1 MQTSA
6 SSISWSGETDNLRSR
21 FPVVG
26 VVETLLGP
34 TLAVAMLYVSTVLHG
49 ETFGRQYFALALLT
63 FLLLFPGILR
73 ISENHWRMAAKAS
86 LAWMLL
92 CGTLMLIGHV
102 THFSEYFN
110 ASVILTWQVSTL
122 GVLLVAHEI
131 ARQWLTRTLAHNAS
145 RVVIVG
151 ANDTGIE
158 LASHFE
164 QDRYV
169 GSRFLGFFD
178 DRPRER
184 MGLQIGNRTVLGNLE
199 DLSGYVKDNAVNQIY
214 IALPMASQ
222 PRILSLLQQL
232 RDTTASIYF
241 VPDLFVT
248 ELIQG
253 RVEHVSGIPAVAVCE
268 SPFTGINGIIKRAE
282 DLIIGGL
289 IVLMISPLLAAV
301 ALAVRLS
308 SPGPVIFAQRR
319 YGLDGKEVIVYK
331 FRSMTVTED
340 GDKAYTQVSKGD
352 ARVTKV
358 GAFIRKTSLDELPQF
373 INVLQGR
380 MSIVGPRP
388 HAVAVNEKYRTQI
401 SGYMVRHKVRPG
413 ITGWAQVN
421 GYRGGDDL
429 EHMTKRI
436 YYDLQYLRNWSLAL
450 DLRIILRTVGLVAKD
465 SSAY

>member
-1 MQTSA
+1 MSTTA
-6 SSISWSGETDNLRSR
+6 SPISWSGNTDNLRSR
-21 FPVVG
+21 FPLVG
-26 VVETLLGP
+26 IVETLLGP
-34 TLAVAMLYVSTVLHG
+34 TLAVVTLYAATLLHG
-49 ETFGRQYFALALLT
+49 VPFERQYFALGLLT

-73 ISENHWRMAAKAS
+73 ISENPWRMAAKAT
-86 LAWMLL
+86 LAWLLL
-92 CGTLMLIGHV
+92 CLTLTLIGHV
-102 THFSEYFN
+102 THYAEYFDRR
-110 ASVILTWQVSTL
+110 VILTWQLSTL
-122 GVLLVAHEI
+122 GVLLLAHEG
-131 ARQWLTRTLAHNAS
+131 ARQWLHRLLWQDPS

-151 ANDTGIE
+151 ANDTGVE
-158 LASHFE
+158 LATHF
-164 QDRYV
+164 DHNRFT

-184 MGLQIGNRTVLGNLE
+184 MGQRIGERTVLGPIG
-199 DLSGYVKDNAVNQIY
+199 DVATYAKRNAVSHIY

-222 PRILSLLQQL
+222 PRILALLEQL
-232 RDTTASIYF
+232 RDTTASVYF

-253 RVEHVSGIPAVAVCE
+253 RVEHVAGMPAVAVCE
-268 SPFTGINGIIKRAE
+268 SPFTGINGLVKRAE
-282 DLIIGGL
+282 DLVLGSL
-289 IVLMISPLLAAV
+289 IVLLISPLLIGV

-308 SPGPVIFAQRR
+308 SPGPVIFSQRR
-319 YGLDGKEVIVYK
+319 YGLDGKEVVVYK

-340 GDKAYTQVSKGD
+340 GDKAYTQVAKGD
-352 ARVTKV
+352 ARVTRV

-388 HAVAVNEKYRTQI
+388 HAVAVNEKYRPQI
-401 SGYMVRHKVRPG
+401 PGYMVRHKVRPG

-436 YYDLQYLRNWSLAL
+436 YFDLQYLRNWSLAL
-450 DLRIILRTVGLVAKD
+450 DLRIILRTVGLVARD

>member
-1 MQTSA
+1 MLTSA

-26 VVETLLGP
+26 FVETLLGP
-34 TLAVAMLYVSTVLHG
+34 AIAVTMLYASTVAHG
-49 ETFGRQYFALALLT
+49 QVFERQYFALALLT

-86 LAWMLL
+86 MAWVLL
-92 CGTLMLIGHV
+92 CLTLALIGHV
-102 THFSEYFN
+102 TRYTDYFD
-110 ASVILTWQVSTL
+110 ARVIMTWQISTL

-131 ARQWLTRTLAHNAS
+131 ARRWLVKVLARNAS

-151 ANDTGIE
+151 ANDTGVE
-158 LASHFE
+158 LATHFE
-164 QDRYV
+164 EDRYA

-178 DRPRER
+178 DRPRDR
-184 MGLQIGNRTVLGNLE
+184 MGLQVGNRPVLGNLE
-199 DLSGYVKDNAVNQIY
+199 GLASYVKENSVGQIY

-222 PRILSLLQQL
+222 PRILALLQQL

-268 SPFTGINGIIKRAE
+268 SPFTGMNGIVKRAE
-282 DLIIGGL
+282 DLILGAL
-289 IVLMISPLLAAV
+289 IVLLISPILAAV

-308 SPGPVIFAQRR
+308 SPGPVIFSQRR

-340 GDKAYTQVSKGD
+340 GEKAYTQVSKGD
-352 ARVTKV
+352 ARVTRV
-358 GAFIRKTSLDELPQF
+358 GAFIRRTSLDELPQF
-373 INVLQGR
+373 INVMQGR

-429 EHMTKRI
+429 EHMTNRI

>member
-1 MQTSA
+1 MQAAA

-21 FPVVG
+21 FPLVG
-26 VVETLLGP
+26 LIETLLGP
-34 TLAVAMLYVSTVLHG
+34 VLAVVTLIISVLAHEG
-49 ETFGRQYFALALLT
+49 SFDRHYFALSLLT

-73 ISENHWRMAAKAS
+73 ISESRWRMALKAS
-86 LAWMLL
+86 LAWLVL
-92 CGTLMLIGHV
+92 CATLYFIGYV
-102 THFSEYFN
+102 TDYLDFYDRDI
-110 ASVILTWQVSTL
+110 ILTWQLATL
-122 GVLLVAHEI
+122 AALLASHEI
-131 ARQWLTRTLAHNAS
+131 ARQSLLRVLAHDPS

-151 ANDTGIE
+151 ANDTGVE
-158 LASHFE
+158 LAAHFE
-164 QDRYV
+164 QDRYA

-184 MGLQIGNRTVLGNLE
+184 MGHHIGDRPVLGAIDNLA
-199 DLSGYVKDNAVNQIY
+199 SYVKTNAVNQIY

-222 PRILSLLQQL
+222 PRILALLQSL
-232 RDTTASIYF
+232 RDTTASVYF

-253 RVEHVSGIPAVAVCE
+253 RVEHVSGMPAVAVCE
-268 SPFTGINGIIKRAE
+268 SPFTGVNGIIKRAE
-282 DLIIGGL
+282 DLVLGSL
-289 IVLMISPLLAAV
+289 IVLLISPLLLGV
-301 ALAVRLS
+301 ALAVKFT

-388 HAVAVNEKYRTQI
+388 HAVAVNEKYRTVI

-429 EHMTKRI
+429 EHMSKRI
-436 YYDLQYLRNWSLAL
+436 YYDLQYLRNWSLSL

-465 SSAY
+465 SAAY